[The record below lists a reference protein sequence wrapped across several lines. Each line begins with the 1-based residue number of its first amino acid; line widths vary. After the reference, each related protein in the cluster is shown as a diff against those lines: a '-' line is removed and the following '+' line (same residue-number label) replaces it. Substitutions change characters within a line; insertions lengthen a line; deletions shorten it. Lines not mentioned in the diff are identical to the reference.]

1 MTALV
6 AGLVV
11 GALALPP
18 AFAEPASPLVYTPGA
33 RGPRVSAVS
42 LGDSSGGRVPW
53 KFTVSF
59 RCEDQTVDGSFSTRV
74 GRDGR
79 FEEKTARLVTHA
91 DAGSD
96 TEVTVRG
103 RLADSRAQGTIDAH
117 ARAYDNAGTT
127 FECTKR
133 SIKWRAA
140 AEADPAA
147 QRVDGFLPTDADAVS
162 VTSDAVFVDKDRG
175 DKASVVR
182 RFDPHTGKP
191 MWSRRVGDADRL
203 AAGIDRVWIADAA
216 RGRVLGLDA
225 RTGAIESTTEVGPEN
240 FDTIAPGANQPIAVT
255 PDGVWVATAQGLL
268 RLDPAT
274 GARAEQ
280 LPVGAVEG
288 VVAGP
293 NELITA
299 VAVPGPDGRPS
310 AARVVRLDPLTRE
323 VAAETQIDD
332 PPDALA
338 FAAGADAVVV
348 GRFDDSPVRL
358 DPLTLAQLD
367 PVDVVADGNDVTAAP
382 PGTWIATKSG
392 LVAIDRSGSP
402 VLRVR
407 DVRGALAAS
416 GTTVWVLD
424 RGAGGLVRVRGG

>member
-1 MTALV
+1 MKVPV
-6 AGLVV
+6 AGLLV

-18 AFAEPASPLVYTPGA
+18 AFAEPAPPLVYAPVAT
-33 RGPRVSAVS
+33 GPRVSAVP
-42 LGDSSGGRVPW
+42 LGGGRAPW
-53 KFTVSF
+53 KLTVSF

-79 FEEKTARLVTHA
+79 FEEKTGRLVTRA
-91 DAGSD
+91 DAGSE

-103 RLADSRAQGTIDAH
+103 RLTDNRAQGTIDAH

-127 FECTKR
+127 FECTR
-133 SIKWRAA
+133 RGIKWQAA
-140 AEADPAA
+140 AERDPAA

-162 VTSDAVFVDKDRG
+162 ATSDAVFVDKDRG
-175 DKASVVR
+175 DEASVVR
-182 RFDPHTGKP
+182 RLDTRTGKP

-203 AAGIDRVWIADAA
+203 AAGTDRVWVADAG

-225 RTGAIESTTEVGPEN
+225 RTGAIKSTTDVGPGN
-240 FDTIAPGANQPIAVT
+240 FDAIAPGADQPIAIT
-255 PDGVWVATAQGLL
+255 LDGVWVATAQGLL

-274 GARAEQ
+274 GARTEQ

-293 NELITA
+293 SGLITA
-299 VAVPGPDGRPS
+299 AAVPGPDGRPV
-310 AARVVRLDPLTRE
+310 AARVVRLDPVTRE
-323 VAAETQIDD
+323 VAAEAQIED
-332 PPDALA
+332 PPGLLT

-358 DPLTLAQLD
+358 DPVTLAQLG
-367 PVDVVADGNDVTAAP
+367 PVDVVSDGNDVTAAP
-382 PGTWIATKSG
+382 PGTWIATEDG
-392 LVAIDRSGSP
+392 LVAIDASGSR

-407 DVRGALAAS
+407 DVKGALAANS
-416 GTTVWVLD
+416 TTVWVLD
-424 RGAGGLVRVRGG
+424 RGAGGLVRVQGG